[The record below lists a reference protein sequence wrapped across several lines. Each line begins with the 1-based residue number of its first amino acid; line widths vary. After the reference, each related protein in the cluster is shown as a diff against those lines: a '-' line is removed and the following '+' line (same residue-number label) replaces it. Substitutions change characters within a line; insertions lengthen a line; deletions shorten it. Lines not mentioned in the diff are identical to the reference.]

1 MADGISIGIRAE
13 EGYQKPRLILKDG
26 NYRYWSTVIEPMLR
40 EKKVWGHVQ
49 GTVPIPGPILV
60 LGTGAMPG
68 VPAVPEIVAAMGVA
82 AVPAVPAVAANAG
95 VTQAQVDASRV
106 AFDHYSVNE
115 ARANSMILLTLD
127 PKDVMTLIAYVTA
140 ASKWAKLAADHV
152 SITASKGI
160 NANQKFQSFVFSP
173 GETVYQTRQRFDGLV
188 TECALQGIVL
198 SETLKSTVLLTHPTD
213 RWRTFIDSISLQA
226 PLPTTAIIFQQMIIL
241 AEKWEARDEKEHAE
255 ANFADFK
262 RRTRQP
268 PTGGQRRVHGQNQ
281 GQQQQPRR
289 EALQPGSANPCFC
302 CGSFLH
308 LFAKCPKKDLSCNSC
323 KKKGHLA
330 HMCNRGGEASATTH
344 KATVDSP
351 STSGGKPKK
360 VEFVGGTKRASALK
374 SANEAMAAE
383 IVEVEAGEVCDVS
396 HDEWLADSG
405 ASRHICNDIRMLWDV
420 RQLPEPIIV
429 RQLVGE
435 VPVRQ
440 SGTVKIQ
447 CENQEGD
454 VVQID
459 LHDALFVPDLRV
471 NLFSMQRMRQASI
484 RLEYPSE
491 IGTIWMLN
499 NSGNYIGSLDESYL
513 GRPTLNCRTLLYD
526 PADYNFLPYNSD
538 AGPGATEAVAEQ
550 AAAAADVTGDSS
562 AAAPAPSVAA
572 DSAVAEAASEASG
585 QPAEVYSAI
594 QLDLLHRRTGH
605 AALSTLHQLTRGGL
619 VRGLEGGITGKLG
632 TCRGCMLGK
641 PLSKPHPS
649 KNPAYRAESP
659 LQLVHADLAG
669 PIKPASWGGS
679 RYLFVLTD
687 DFSRKSWVVLLA
699 QKSDVEMR
707 LKQWLVQT
715 ERECGHSVGRLRTD
729 NGGEFTKQSLKDWLA
744 LRGVTQEFSPP
755 RSPQSNGVAERMNR
769 TLQDKARSMM
779 AQTGLRGGSWGEI
792 FLAASYLRNRG
803 PVSNQ
808 KLTPQELWTGRKP
821 SVAHFRSFGCKVYV
835 PLIKGMRGGKLG
847 EVRREGVLIG
857 YADNSPSYR
866 VWDPVKGKVLNA
878 GGCEFDEEVGPGW
891 WLGAGEV
898 GAGIKT
904 EDGDVQ
910 FPDLEPAAG
919 EDGKPFPLVLPLS
932 LPPPLPPA
940 DAADKDELPPLVEDD
955 SDDEG
960 GDEDN
965 DDTSDPPPRR
975 SNRSNRGVPP
985 LRYDDI
991 YAAAVDLM
999 CPATVKEALGG
1010 DKAEM
1015 WAAAMDKELESLW
1028 QNKVYVEVTRP
1039 PGKKVIG
1046 SKWVLRIKTDAEGKV
1061 DKFKARVVAKGF
1073 RQIEGVDYGDTFAP
1087 TVRFESIRSLIAMG
1101 VAEGWNFDQMDVS
1114 TAFLYAELEEETY
1127 VEVPEGISGV
1137 EGMVW
1142 KLLKC
1147 LYGLKQSPRMWNQ
1160 TMDKVLEEIGFVR
1173 FKSDHG
1179 VYVFGVG
1186 DERVFI
1192 ALYVDDLLMMWKSRE
1207 VLDHVKSKL
1216 QEKFDMKDLGVAT
1229 FLLGI
1234 ELRRKDGGDLFM
1246 VQQKYALEVVRKFGM
1261 SESKV
1266 ASTPF
1271 EPGSILGVEGGP
1283 KDEDERESMLGVPYR
1298 SLVGSLMYLAVCT
1311 RPDIAMGVSTL
1322 SRFCQDPG
1330 LEHWEAAKRLLR
1342 YVKGS
1347 AGEGLLYAYGEDVAL
1362 WGYSDASYGNDSET
1376 KRGRSGFVMMSGGAA
1391 ISWGSKLQ
1399 EVVALSSTEAEYM
1412 ALTHAAQEALYLSQ
1426 LQSEMGVVGDGH
1438 GVLLLCDNQ
1447 SSIKIAQNPVFH
1459 KRSKH
1464 IAIRFH
1470 FIRERVE
1477 SSEILLQFV
1486 RTKDMAADQLTKHVG
1501 LQVLETGKEL
1511 MGMFSG

>member
-1 MADGISIGIRAE
+1 MTDGIAIGIRAS
-13 EGYQKPRLILKDG
+13 GDDTYLKPRLVLKEG
-26 NYRYWSTVIEPMLR
+26 NYRYWSLLIEQLLR
-40 EKKVWGHVQ
+40 EKKVWVHVM
-49 GTVPIPGPILV
+49 GTVQVPGPILV
-60 LGTGAMPG
+60 LGSGATPAVPG
-68 VPAVPEIVAAMGVA
+68 VPAIAAAMGVA
-82 AVPAVPAVAANAG
+82 AVNAVPAIAANAG

-106 AFDHYSVNE
+106 AFDQYAVNE
-115 ARANSMILLTLD
+115 AKANSMILLSLE
-127 PKDVMTLIAYVTA
+127 PKDVMTLIAYNTA
-140 ASKWAKLAADHV
+140 ASKWIKLAEDHV
-152 SITASKGI
+152 SITASKAI
-160 NANQKFQSFVFSP
+160 NAHQRFQAFSFNP
-173 GETVYQTRQRFDGLV
+173 GETVHQIRQRYDGLV

-198 SETLKSTVLLTHPTD
+198 TEMQKTTVLLTHPTE
-213 RWRTFIDSISLQA
+213 RWKTFIDSISLQA

-241 AEKWEARDEKEHAE
+241 AEKWEARDEKEHTE
-255 ANFADFK
+255 ANFADYK

-268 PTGGQRRVHGQNQ
+268 STVGQRRVQGQQQ
-281 GQQQQPRR
+281 GQQQQSRR

-302 CGSFLH
+302 CGSTLH
-308 LFAKCPKKDLSCNSC
+308 LFAKCPKKELSCNVC

-330 HMCNRGGEASATTH
+330 HMCSSGGHASATTH
-344 KATVDSP
+344 KATVDQP
-351 STSGGKPKK
+351 STSGGTPKK
-360 VEFVGGTKRASALK
+360 VQFTGVTKKASALK
-374 SANEAMAAE
+374 NSHEAMTAE
-383 IVEVEAGEVCDVS
+383 IVEVEAGEICNVS
-396 HDEWLADSG
+396 RNEWLADSG
-405 ASRHICNDIRMLWDV
+405 ASRHICNDLRMLWDV

-435 VPVRQ
+435 VPVVQ

-447 CENQEGD
+447 CENECGE

-459 LHDALFVPDLRV
+459 LHDALYVPDLRV
-471 NLFSMQRMRQASI
+471 NLFSIQRMRQASI
-484 RLEYPSE
+484 RLQYSSE

-499 NSGNYIGSLDESYL
+499 RSGDFIGSLDESIL

-526 PADYNFLPYNSD
+526 SADYTFPSVSFP
-538 AGPGATEAVAEQ
+538 GSGATESAAEQ
-550 AAAAADVTGDSS
+550 AAAAADVTGDPT
-562 AAAPAPSVAA
+562 AVAPAPSVAA
-572 DSAVAEAASEASG
+572 DSAGAEADSEASVPSTKVY
-585 QPAEVYSAI
+585 PAI
-594 QLDLLHRRTGH
+594 KLDLLHRRTGH
-605 AALSTLHQLTRGGL
+605 AALSTLHQLTRGSL
-619 VRGLEGGITGKLG
+619 VRGLEGGTIGELG

-641 PLSKPHPS
+641 PLAKPHPT
-649 KNPAYRAESP
+649 KNPAYRADAP

-744 LRGVTQEFSPP
+744 QRGVTQEFSPP

-779 AQTGLRGGSWGEI
+779 AQSGLRGGSWGEV

-835 PLIKGMRGGKLG
+835 PVVKGMRGGKLG
-847 EVRREGVLIG
+847 EVRKEGVLIG
-857 YADNSPSYR
+857 YADNSPAYR
-866 VWDPVKGKVLNA
+866 VWDPVKGKVLNS

-891 WLGAGEV
+891 WLGSAQV
-898 GAGIKT
+898 GAGVKT
-904 EDGDVQ
+904 EEDVQ

-919 EDGKPFPLVLPLS
+919 MDGNPFPPALPLPP
-932 LPPPLPPA
+932 PPPLPPA
-940 DAADKDELPPLVEDD
+940 AADEDELPPLVEDD

-960 GDEDN
+960 GEEDN
-965 DDTSDPPPRR
+965 NDPPDPPPRR

-985 LRYDDI
+985 LRYDDA

-999 CPATVKEALGG
+999 CPETVKEALGG
-1010 DKAEM
+1010 DQAEK
-1015 WAAAMDKELESLW
+1015 WAAAMDSELESLW
-1028 QNKVYVEVTRP
+1028 KNGVYIEVSRP
-1039 PGKKVIG
+1039 HGKKVIG
-1046 SKWVLRIKTDAEGKV
+1046 SKWVLRIKTDAAGNI
-1061 DKFKARVVAKGF
+1061 DKYKARVVAKGY
-1073 RQIEGVDYGDTFAP
+1073 RQMEGVDYDETFAP
-1087 TVRFESIRSLIAMG
+1087 TVRFESIRALIAMG
-1101 VAEGWNFDQMDVS
+1101 VAEGWSFDQMDVS
-1114 TAFLYAELEEETY
+1114 TAFLYADLEEETF
-1127 VEVPEGISGV
+1127 VEIPEGVTGV

-1142 KLLKC
+1142 RLLKC
-1147 LYGLKQSPRMWNQ
+1147 LYGLKQSPRMWNL
-1160 TMDKVLEEIGFVR
+1160 TIDKVLEEIGFVR
-1173 FKSDHG
+1173 FKTDHG
-1179 VYVFGVG
+1179 VYVFGEG
-1186 DERVFI
+1186 DARVFI
-1192 ALYVDDLLMMWKSRE
+1192 ALYVDDLLMLWKKRE
-1207 VLDHVKSKL
+1207 ALDSVKKRL
-1216 QEKFDMKDLGVAT
+1216 QERFEMKDLGTAT

-1234 ELRRKDGGDLFM
+1234 ELRRQGAGDLLL
-1246 VQQKYALEVVRKFGM
+1246 VQQKYALEVVQRFGLVDC
-1261 SESKV
+1261 KTV
-1266 ASTPF
+1266 STPF
-1271 EPGSILGVEGGP
+1271 EPGSLLGLEGCP
-1283 KDEDERESMLGVPYR
+1283 TSSEERDAMEGIPYR

-1311 RPDIAMGVSTL
+1311 RPDLAMGVSTL

-1330 LEHWEAAKRLLR
+1330 MVHWEAAKRLLR

-1347 AGEGLLYAYGEDVAL
+1347 SGDGLLYICGEDVAL
-1362 WGYSDASYGNDSET
+1362 WGYSDASYGNDQET

-1426 LQSEMGVVGDGH
+1426 LQAEMGVDGDVH

-1477 SSEILLQFV
+1477 SGEIMLQFV
-1486 RTKDMAADQLTKHVG
+1486 RTKEMAADQLTKHVT
-1501 LQVLETGKEL
+1501 LQVLEMGKEL
-1511 MGMFSG
+1511 MGMLSG